1 MTKTKPQVK
10 IINCNT
16 GEEIVQDA
24 NAEQIAEFAKIAT
37 DKAAA
42 QVEAEAKEIQ
52 RQAILDRLGLT
63 SDEARLLLG
72 S

>member
-42 QVEAEAKEIQ
+42 QVEAEAKETQ
-52 RQAILDRLGLT
+52 RQVILDRLGLT
-63 SDEARLLLG
+63 SEEARLLLG